1 MKDLKG
7 KVLVGLASVSMLGG
21 IALGSVQG
29 FATQTSDETQVE
41 VRFSGE
47 TNPPVT
53 PNTLQLHAVPA
64 FAAFGGPNDS
74 ANTNVIVAGNAV
86 TSRVG
91 TLTSN
96 YVKIN
101 DARNNA
107 VTQGTDW
114 ELTASASPLV
124 EGADS
129 ISNGNITLASAG
141 ADTIK
146 AWTPGSPTAL
156 PGTVSPGNYAG
167 TATITKPTS
176 IVLPLDDTSVTVAEA
191 VNSVQGEGYAVP
203 IDSASLNITSTSTSY
218 ANRTFEGTITW
229 TLDDLA

>member
-1 MKDLKG
+1 MRDLKG

-21 IALGSVQG
+21 IALGSVQA
-29 FATQTSDETQVE
+29 FAAQTSDETEVE
-41 VRFSGE
+41 VTFSGE

-53 PNTLQLHAVPA
+53 PNTLQLHSVPA
-64 FAAFGGPNDS
+64 FAAFGGANDS
-74 ANTNVIVAGNAV
+74 ANSSLIVAGNAV

-101 DARNNA
+101 DARNDS

-124 EGADS
+124 EGADT

-156 PGTVSPGNYAG
+156 PGTVSGDYAG

-191 VNSVQGEGYAVP
+191 ANSVQGEGYAVP
-203 IDSASLNITSTSTSY
+203 IDLASLNITSTLASY